1 MQEQNKAFL
10 PRAAVIRPLDSLV
23 PIGPSLV
30 SSLITTDIEAVIQ
43 QVLSCIS
50 TALSVTSS
58 KQP

>member
-23 PIGPSLV
+23 PTGPSLV

-43 QVLSCIS
+43 QALSRTS
-50 TALSVTSS
+50 TALFVTSG